1 MEKLIQTDWHVHSAL
16 SDCGSPEATPEA
28 IVAAAHQAG
37 LRAIGITD
45 HVTLPRHRDRPAL
58 TRKALPADLG
68 GLQVYIGCE
77 ADTFAPDRFS
87 IDREYAATLDYVVM
101 AASHLY
107 LPMVDKPAAMTPRTM
122 AELIVRLTRAAIGSG
137 LADIIAHPFGVPES
151 PFTFQE
157 IVGELKR
164 DEVLSLGRAAAEAG
178 VAIELNPRYYRRA
191 PDAAGWLF
199 GCLMETGVKF
209 ALDSDAHH
217 PSGVGCRGPIYATEE
232 ELRAEGITPELLW
245 SIEDRASYRPATS
258 L

>member
-1 MEKLIQTDWHVHSAL
+1 LEKLIQTDWHIHTAL

-28 IVAAAHQAG
+28 IVQAAHEAG

-45 HVTLPRHRDRPAL
+45 HVIRPRHLERPAL

-77 ADTFAPDRFS
+77 ADTFAPDQFS

-107 LPMVDKPAAMTPRTM
+107 LPMIDKPGAMTPRTM
-122 AELIVRLTRAAIGSG
+122 AELIVRLTLAAIGSG

-151 PFTFQE
+151 PYTFQE

-164 DEVLSLGRAAAEAG
+164 DEVFSIGHAAAEAG
-178 VAIELNPRYYRRA
+178 VAMELNPRYFRRA

-199 GCLMETGVKF
+199 GCL
-209 ALDSDAHH
+209 
-217 PSGVGCRGPIYATEE
+217 PGVGCRGPIYATEE
-232 ELRAEGITPELLW
+232 ELRAEGITPDLLW
-245 SIEDRASYRPATS
+245 SIEDRVSAGRGG
-258 L
+258 